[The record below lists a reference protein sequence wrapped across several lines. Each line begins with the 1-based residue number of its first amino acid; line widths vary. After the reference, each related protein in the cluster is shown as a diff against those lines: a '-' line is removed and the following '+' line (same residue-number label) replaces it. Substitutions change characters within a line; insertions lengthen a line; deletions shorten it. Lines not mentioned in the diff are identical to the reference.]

1 KEGDNLGI
9 LIMYASQYA
18 KYNIDYRVIVEKLR
32 QIKMPE
38 FTSLEFEEQVNGPP
52 VGAAINATFRSNNLN
67 HLNTVVENLKGELAK
82 LPGVYDLKIDDV
94 IGDDEVF
101 VHVDYRLADQ
111 LGLSVSDVGNTIR
124 TALSGTIV
132 SDVVLDNKEV
142 NLNVKIANLD
152 RETIDDLNDLKVM
165 DRRGNLVPLGR
176 IAKFEKRPGTPQ
188 IKRFDYKRA
197 RTLTGSVETQ
207 KVTSIEA
214 NALLQNKF
222 SELRQQYPDVSLVF
236 GGQQESTNESM
247 ESLAAA
253 MALALLAIFCL
264 MVFVFNSYLSP
275 LIIMSTI
282 PLGLVGFS
290 VAFYFHG
297 RPVSFLAMIGM
308 VGLAGIIVNSGIVLI
323 SFIEQMRAE
332 GKMTLE
338 EILVKS
344 SGVRL
349 RAVVVTSLTTVS
361 GLFPTAYGIGG
372 SDSMLV
378 PMTLAMAWGL
388 TSGTLLTLLWIPCAY
403 AILEDFKEWT
413 ARLFQKKAV
422 AAEAPVLAA
431 GGAHAHREEEER
443 PREISG

>member
-1 KEGDNLGI
+1 
-9 LIMYASQYA
+9 M
-18 KYNIDYRVIVEKLR
+18 
-32 QIKMPE
+32 
-38 FTSLEFEEQVNGPP
+38 
-52 VGAAINATFRSNNLN
+52 
-67 HLNTVVENLKGELAK
+67 
-82 LPGVYDLKIDDV
+82 
-94 IGDDEVF
+94 
-101 VHVDYRLADQ
+101 DYRLADQ

-142 NLNVKIANLD
+142 NLNVKVGDMD
-152 RETIDDLNDLKVM
+152 RETVANLNDLKVM

-197 RTLTGSVETQ
+197 RTLTGSVESDKT
-207 KVTSIEA
+207 TSIEA
-214 NALLQNKF
+214 NAFLQKRF

-247 ESLAAA
+247 ESLAVA

-290 VAFYFHG
+290 VAFFFHG

-403 AILEDFKEWT
+403 AISEDVKEWT
-413 ARLFQKKAV
+413 ARLFQKKEV
-422 AAEAPVLAA
+422 ATETPVLAG
-431 GGAHAHREEEER
+431 GGAHAHREEEDR